1 MKNILK
7 FLFCRKVGNTSGLAG
22 EDLLPLSLSRR
33 YKIKISEMKKQDKE
47 RRQSKKKLVYSG
59 YQSKILR
66 YDISH
71 ERFVVPWQMDR
82 KDEEITI
89 E

>member
-1 MKNILK
+1 
-7 FLFCRKVGNTSGLAG
+7 
-22 EDLLPLSLSRR
+22 
-33 YKIKISEMKKQDKE
+33 MKKQDKE

-82 KDEEITI
+82 KEEEITI

>member
-1 MKNILK
+1 
-7 FLFCRKVGNTSGLAG
+7 
-22 EDLLPLSLSRR
+22 
-33 YKIKISEMKKQDKE
+33 MKKQKE
-47 RRQSKKKLVYSG
+47 DRRESKRKLVYSG
-59 YQSKILR
+59 YQSKVMR

-82 KDEEITI
+82 KEEEIII